1 MPKKKLLLLAQPTR
15 HQRKTDLSRLPPLHR
30 ADLEGRLRV
39 DFACSPQRWGMT
51 AVCAFRPAGV
61 DVAGFREIMARRG
74 GQARAQALTEER
86 RREIASKAGKAAAEN
101 MSSDESAARVRR
113 AARLR
118 WAARRERLFLNMNE
132 L

>member
-1 MPKKKLLLLAQPTR
+1 MAETEQER
-15 HQRKTDLSRLPPLHR
+15 ESWIIAEFHQ
-30 ADLEGRLRV
+30 
-39 DFACSPQRWGMT
+39 
-51 AVCAFRPAGV
+51 
-61 DVAGFREIMARRG
+61 IMARRG

-101 MSSDESAARVRR
+101 MSSDERTERARR

-118 WAARRERLFLNMNE
+118 WAARRGFFAYMNE